1 MTSVLSAGRYKQ
13 KKEWSTQSI
22 PELVSNHDSNE
33 DVENSEP
40 HSSIEIQVNGVPQQ
54 FQSARRTSLAI
65 GLFPGDD
72 SETARKFSQHMPPP
86 KNNKRRSSIATAF
99 LGRKDNAKVNVQRS
113 AGGVRTGSNCFIANN
128 PQSKS
133 DEPTKRSSVFYNDDD
148 GTADYH
154 LSDKDPR
161 RKRRSSWQA
170 KMERRRRKSLAN
182 TRIDENSVTIVV
194 DKAVNNDDDDDS
206 DNDLEQQGS
215 QYMSRGV
222 GMPLGAAGSPYQR
235 QKRNSWWNILVPDN
249 LKSRWIVITSNGVQ
263 ANG

>member
-54 FQSARRTSLAI
+54 FQSARRSSLAI
-65 GLFPGDD
+65 GLFPGED

-99 LGRKDNAKVNVQRS
+99 LGRKDNAKVNVQWS
-113 AGGVRTGSNCFIANN
+113 AGGVQTGTNCFITNN

-133 DEPTKRSSVFYNDDD
+133 DEPTKRSSVFYDDD
-148 GTADYH
+148 GTDYH

-194 DKAVNNDDDDDS
+194 DKAANNDDEDDS

-249 LKSRWIVITSNGVQ
+249 LKSR
-263 ANG
+263 

>member
-54 FQSARRTSLAI
+54 FQSARRSSLAI
-65 GLFPGDD
+65 GLFPGED

-99 LGRKDNAKVNVQRS
+99 LGRKDNAKVNVQWS
-113 AGGVRTGSNCFIANN
+113 AGGVQTGTNCFITNN

-133 DEPTKRSSVFYNDDD
+133 DEPTKRSSVFYDDD

-194 DKAVNNDDDDDS
+194 DKAANIDDEDDS

-249 LKSRWIVITSNGVQ
+249 LKSR
-263 ANG
+263 